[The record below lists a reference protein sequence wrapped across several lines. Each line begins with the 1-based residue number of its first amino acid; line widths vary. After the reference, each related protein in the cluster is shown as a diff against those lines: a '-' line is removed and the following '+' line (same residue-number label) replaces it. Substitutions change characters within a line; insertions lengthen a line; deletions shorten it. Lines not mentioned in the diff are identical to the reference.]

1 MSCYLIFYKD
11 GAKMMRPVTSRE
23 EYIALRS
30 TPRQKSTVD
39 GVRQGKTLMKRKLLQ
54 FNYSCLPLAK
64 QETTGCGPLK
74 GCTTPSNTVG
84 MDVDLHRNDY
94 ANDEVY
100 QKALAAIP
108 EKVMAKKDE
117 LGLLMLERSATKGYH
132 LAFWRKPELTQEENL
147 RWASDLLGVEYDA
160 GAKDIT
166 RVFFSTTASEED
178 LIFLSDGLFEQSSVH
193 AQRNLPQQESPLGS
207 ERRLPQQESQI
218 SIPKVE
224 NPSSAET
231 TSYPSSYN
239 QIPYAL
245 IIAHLETLLGGKPEH
260 GARNN
265 HIFAMAC
272 NLRYICNHDADWV
285 ISICPTYGEARDKAS
300 TTIRSACNR
309 AQSITMSDTM
319 KRALAM
325 ASAEYQLSHR
335 SQSDENGDYRIAQ
348 PKMPDVLPRFVE
360 EAIAPFPDYQRPALA
375 LACFTPL
382 MAYFSGTRFRYIDNT
397 WMEPSSMFV
406 LAGGAGK
413 GKGGH
418 KILVEAITRLMK
430 EQDEENKLR
439 DEEWKKCDKET
450 AENRKHKARP
460 EDICYQ
466 KLCGDVTTSALTQR
480 QGDCHRAGGKFIYSY
495 FSEASMLKGVAS
507 DLAMLVKIA
516 YDCDERG
523 AARSSSKGESGE
535 YPLRWNFSV
544 SCNKT
549 VLHKT
554 FNFSETLH
562 DGTLQRLTFAVLP
575 ERKPEAGA
583 RGRDLVPRY
592 KDHDEEYDRQ
602 MRAYAEKVQKVKGD
616 FESPAELTELSFC
629 RCDDKYDIYQ
639 NADDQFFEDY
649 GNRTIA
655 IAHKIG
661 FTLWVLNDMEWSPV
675 IEEFVTWAFWYMMW
689 AKCVLLR
696 EAFYA
701 SIEGKGFDTN
711 GNPGPRNMLTQ
722 LKNRFAISD
731 LIQLRRQEQKSI
743 DEEDVRHQIAVW
755 LNRGH
760 ITEVEMDVYEK
771 VNFRS

>member
-1 MSCYLIFYKD
+1 MSCHLIYYKD
-11 GAKMMRPVTSRE
+11 GAKMMRPVESRE
-23 EYIALRS
+23 EYLALRN
-30 TPRQKSTVD
+30 TGTQKSTVD
-39 GVRQGKTLMKRKLLQ
+39 AVRKGKILSKRRLLQ
-54 FNYSCLPLAK
+54 MNYSCLPN
-64 QETTGCGPLK
+64 EDGTLK
-74 GCTTPSNTVG
+74 GSTTMSTTVG
-84 MDVDLHRNDY
+84 MDIDHISKEQMQEIKERILS
-94 ANDEVY
+94 
-100 QKALAAIP
+100 
-108 EKVMAKKDE
+108 KKDE
-117 LGLLMLERSATKGYH
+117 LDVQMLEKSARGEGYH
-132 LAFWRKPELTQEENL
+132 LVFRRKPELSQEENL

-166 RVFFSTTASEED
+166 RVFFTTTASPED
-178 LIFLSDGLFEQSSVH
+178 LIYLSDELFEQS
-193 AQRNLPQQESPLGS
+193 Q
-207 ERRLPQQESQI
+207 SQI
-218 SIPKVE
+218 SVPHVE
-224 NPSSAET
+224 NKPSAYP
-231 TSYPSSYN
+231 TSYN
-239 QIPYAL
+239 NVPYSL
-245 IIAHLETLLGGKPEH
+245 IVNHLENLLGGKPEH

-285 ISICPTYGEARDKAS
+285 ISICPTYGEAREKAS
-300 TTIRSACNR
+300 STIRSACNR

-319 KRALAM
+319 KRALAL

-348 PKMPDVLPRFVE
+348 PLMPDVLPKFVK

-439 DEEWKKCDKET
+439 DEEWKKADKET
-450 AENRKHKARP
+450 ADNRKHKSRP
-460 EDICYQ
+460 DDICYQ

-495 FSEASMLKGVAS
+495 FSEASMLKGVAN

-562 DGTLQRLTFAVLP
+562 DGTLQRLTFALLP

-602 MRAYAEKVQKVKGD
+602 MRLYAEKVQKVKGD
-616 FESPAELTELSFC
+616 FESPEELTELSFC

-639 NADDQFFEDY
+639 NADDQFFEDF

-696 EAFYA
+696 ESYYA
-701 SIEGKGFDTN
+701 TLEGKSFDTS

-722 LKNRFAISD
+722 LKNRFALAD
-731 LIQLRRQEQKSI
+731 LIQLRRQEQKST

-760 ITEVEMDVYEK
+760 ITEVEMNVYEK
-771 VNFRS
+771 INFRSV

>member
-1 MSCYLIFYKD
+1 MSCHLIYYKD
-11 GAKMMRPVTSRE
+11 GAKMMRPVESRE
-23 EYIALRS
+23 EYLALRN
-30 TPRQKSTVD
+30 TGTQKSTVD
-39 GVRQGKTLMKRKLLQ
+39 AVRKGKILSKRRLLQ
-54 FNYSCLPLAK
+54 MNYSCLPN
-64 QETTGCGPLK
+64 EDGTLK
-74 GCTTPSNTVG
+74 GSTTMSTTVG
-84 MDVDLHRNDY
+84 MDIDHISKEQMQEIKERILS
-94 ANDEVY
+94 
-100 QKALAAIP
+100 
-108 EKVMAKKDE
+108 KKDE
-117 LGLLMLERSATKGYH
+117 LDVQMLEKSARGEGYH
-132 LAFWRKPELTQEENL
+132 LVFRRKPELSQEENL

-166 RVFFSTTASEED
+166 RVFFTTTASPED
-178 LIFLSDGLFEQSSVH
+178 LIYLSDELFEQS
-193 AQRNLPQQESPLGS
+193 Q
-207 ERRLPQQESQI
+207 SQI
-218 SIPKVE
+218 SVPHVE
-224 NPSSAET
+224 NKPSAYP
-231 TSYPSSYN
+231 TSYN
-239 QIPYAL
+239 NVPYSL
-245 IIAHLETLLGGKPEH
+245 IITHLENLLGGKPEH

-285 ISICPTYGEARDKAS
+285 ISICPTYGEAREKAS
-300 TTIRSACNR
+300 STIRSACNR

-319 KRALAM
+319 KRALSL

-348 PKMPDVLPRFVE
+348 PQMPDVLPKFVQ

-382 MAYFSGTRFRYIDNT
+382 MAYFSGTRFRYIDNN

-439 DEEWKKCDKET
+439 DEEWKKADKET
-450 AENRKHKARP
+450 ADNRKHKSRP
-460 EDICYQ
+460 DDICYQ

-495 FSEASMLKGVAS
+495 FSEASMLKGVAN

-562 DGTLQRLTFAVLP
+562 DGTLQRLTFALLP

-602 MRAYAEKVQKVKGD
+602 MRLYAEKVQKVKGD
-616 FESPAELTELSFC
+616 FESPEELTELSFC

-639 NADDQFFEDY
+639 NADDQFFEDF

-696 EAFYA
+696 ESYYA
-701 SIEGKGFDTN
+701 TLEGKSFDTS

-722 LKNRFAISD
+722 LKNRFALAD
-731 LIQLRRQEQKSI
+731 LIQLRRQEQKST

-760 ITEVEMDVYEK
+760 ITEVEMNVYEK
-771 VNFRS
+771 INFRSV

>member
-1 MSCYLIFYKD
+1 
-11 GAKMMRPVTSRE
+11 MR
-23 EYIALRS
+23 
-30 TPRQKSTVD
+30 K
-39 GVRQGKTLMKRKLLQ
+39 KT
-54 FNYSCLPLAK
+54 
-64 QETTGCGPLK
+64 
-74 GCTTPSNTVG
+74 
-84 MDVDLHRNDY
+84 
-94 ANDEVY
+94 
-100 QKALAAIP
+100 KALDTNVN
-108 EKVMAKKDE
+108 EKV
-117 LGLLMLERSATKGYH
+117 S
-132 LAFWRKPELTQEENL
+132 Q
-147 RWASDLLGVEYDA
+147 
-160 GAKDIT
+160 
-166 RVFFSTTASEED
+166 
-178 LIFLSDGLFEQSSVH
+178 
-193 AQRNLPQQESPLGS
+193 
-207 ERRLPQQESQI
+207 SQI
-218 SIPKVE
+218 SVPTSE
-224 NPSSAET
+224 PNNQPEPAQSAEVT
-231 TSYPSSYN
+231 PNSSPN
-239 QIPYAL
+239 GGGREGASFQGIPYPL
-245 IIAHLETLLGGKPEH
+245 IVSHLETLLGGKPEH

-300 TTIRSACNR
+300 ATIRSACNR

-360 EAIAPFPDYQRPALA
+360 QAIAPFPDYQRPALA

-418 KILVEAITRLMK
+418 KILVDAITRLMK

-439 DEEWKKCDKET
+439 DEEWKKQDKET
-450 AENRKHKARP
+450 ADNRKHKARP

-480 QGDCHRAGGKFIYSY
+480 QGDCYRAGGKFIYSY

-575 ERKPEAGA
+575 ERKPAAGA

-592 KDHDEEYDRQ
+592 MDHDEEYDRR
-602 MRAYAEKVQKVKGD
+602 MRMYAEKVQKVKGD
-616 FESPAELTELSFC
+616 FDSPEELTELSFC

-696 EAFYA
+696 ESYYA
-701 SIEGKGFDTN
+701 TLEGKSFDTN

-722 LKNRFAISD
+722 LKNRFTIAD

-743 DEEDVRHQIAVW
+743 GEEDVRHQIAVW

-760 ITEVEMDVYEK
+760 IKELEMDVYEK
-771 VNFRS
+771 VNFRSA

>member
-1 MSCYLIFYKD
+1 MSCHLIYYKD
-11 GAKMMRPVTSRE
+11 GAKMMRPVESRE
-23 EYIALRS
+23 EYLALRN
-30 TPRQKSTVD
+30 TGTQKSTVD
-39 GVRQGKTLMKRKLLQ
+39 AVRKGKILSKRRLLQ
-54 FNYSCLPLAK
+54 MNYSCLPN
-64 QETTGCGPLK
+64 EDGTLK
-74 GCTTPSNTVG
+74 GSTTMSTTVG
-84 MDVDLHRNDY
+84 MDIDHISKEQMQEIKERILS
-94 ANDEVY
+94 
-100 QKALAAIP
+100 
-108 EKVMAKKDE
+108 KKDE
-117 LGLLMLERSATKGYH
+117 LDVQMLEKSARGEGYH
-132 LAFWRKPELTQEENL
+132 LVFRRKPELSQEENL

-166 RVFFSTTASEED
+166 RVFFTTTASPED
-178 LIFLSDGLFEQSSVH
+178 LIFLSDELFEQS
-193 AQRNLPQQESPLGS
+193 Q
-207 ERRLPQQESQI
+207 SQI
-218 SIPKVE
+218 SVPHVE
-224 NPSSAET
+224 NKPSAYP
-231 TSYPSSYN
+231 TSYN
-239 QIPYAL
+239 NVPYSL
-245 IIAHLETLLGGKPEH
+245 IITHLENLLGGKPEH

-285 ISICPTYGEARDKAS
+285 ICICPTYGEAREKAS
-300 TTIRSACNR
+300 STIRSACNR

-319 KRALAM
+319 KRALSL

-348 PKMPDVLPRFVE
+348 PQMPDVLPKFVK

-382 MAYFSGTRFRYIDNT
+382 MAYFSGIRFRYIDNT

-439 DEEWKKCDKET
+439 DEEWKKADKET
-450 AENRKHKARP
+450 ADNRKHKARP
-460 EDICYQ
+460 DDICYQ

-495 FSEASMLKGVAS
+495 FSEASMLKGVAN

-562 DGTLQRLTFAVLP
+562 DGTLQRLTFALLP

-602 MRAYAEKVQKVKGD
+602 MRLYAEKVQKVKGD
-616 FESPAELTELSFC
+616 FESPEELTELSFC

-639 NADDQFFEDY
+639 NADDQFFEDF

-696 EAFYA
+696 ESYYA
-701 SIEGKGFDTN
+701 TLEGKSFDTS

-722 LKNRFAISD
+722 LKNRFALAD
-731 LIQLRRQEQKSI
+731 LIQLRRQEQKST

-760 ITEVEMDVYEK
+760 ITEVEMNVYEK
-771 VNFRS
+771 INFRSV

>member
-1 MSCYLIFYKD
+1 
-11 GAKMMRPVTSRE
+11 MRKK
-23 EYIALRS
+23 I
-30 TPRQKSTVD
+30 
-39 GVRQGKTLMKRKLLQ
+39 KTL
-54 FNYSCLPLAK
+54 
-64 QETTGCGPLK
+64 
-74 GCTTPSNTVG
+74 NT
-84 MDVDLHRNDY
+84 
-94 ANDEVY
+94 EVSGNVS
-100 QKALAAIP
+100 Q
-108 EKVMAKKDE
+108 
-117 LGLLMLERSATKGYH
+117 
-132 LAFWRKPELTQEENL
+132 
-147 RWASDLLGVEYDA
+147 
-160 GAKDIT
+160 
-166 RVFFSTTASEED
+166 
-178 LIFLSDGLFEQSSVH
+178 
-193 AQRNLPQQESPLGS
+193 
-207 ERRLPQQESQI
+207 SQI
-218 SIPKVE
+218 SVPKSDTQSPNE
-224 NPSSAET
+224 TMSPLQGSEAGNEGHKDSADALSSAMP
-231 TSYPSSYN
+231 SLQDSFNGVPYP
-239 QIPYAL
+239 L
-245 IIAHLETLLGGKPEH
+245 IVSHLETLLGGEPEH

-285 ISICPTYGEARDKAS
+285 ISICPTYGEAREKAS
-300 TTIRSACNR
+300 ATIRSACNR

-335 SQSDENGDYRIAQ
+335 SQSDENGYYRIAQ
-348 PKMPDVLPRFVE
+348 PKMPDVLPKFVE

-382 MAYFSGTRFRYIDNT
+382 MAYFSSTRFRYIDNT

-430 EQDEENKLR
+430 EQDEANKLR
-439 DEEWKKCDKET
+439 DEEWKKADKET
-450 AENRKHKARP
+450 ADNRKHKARP
-460 EDICYQ
+460 NDICYQ

-592 KDHDEEYDRQ
+592 KDHDEEYDRR
-602 MRAYAEKVQKVKGD
+602 MRLFAEKVQKVKGD
-616 FESPAELTELSFC
+616 FESSEELTELSLC

-661 FTLWVLNDMEWSPV
+661 FTLWVLNNKEWSSV

-696 EAFYA
+696 ESFYA
-701 SIEGKGFDTN
+701 TLEGKGFDTN

-722 LKNRFAISD
+722 LKNRFAIAD

-760 ITEVEMDVYEK
+760 IKEVEMDVYEK
-771 VNFRS
+771 VNFRSV

>member
-1 MSCYLIFYKD
+1 MSCHLIYYKD
-11 GAKMMRPVTSRE
+11 GAKMMRPVESRE
-23 EYIALRS
+23 EYLALRNTS
-30 TPRQKSTVD
+30 MQKSTVD
-39 GVRQGKTLMKRKLLQ
+39 AVRKGKILSKRRLLQ
-54 FNYSCLPLAK
+54 MNYSCLPN
-64 QETTGCGPLK
+64 EDGTLK
-74 GCTTPSNTVG
+74 GSTTMSTTVG
-84 MDVDLHRNDY
+84 MDIDHISKEQMQEIKERILS
-94 ANDEVY
+94 
-100 QKALAAIP
+100 
-108 EKVMAKKDE
+108 KKDE
-117 LGLLMLERSATKGYH
+117 LDVQMLEKSARGEGYH
-132 LAFWRKPELTQEENL
+132 LVFRRKPELSQEENL

-166 RVFFSTTASEED
+166 RVFFTTTASPED
-178 LIFLSDGLFEQSSVH
+178 LIYLSDELFEQS
-193 AQRNLPQQESPLGS
+193 Q
-207 ERRLPQQESQI
+207 SQI
-218 SIPKVE
+218 SVPHVE
-224 NPSSAET
+224 NKPSVYP
-231 TSYPSSYN
+231 TSYN
-239 QIPYAL
+239 NVPYPL
-245 IIAHLETLLGGKPEH
+245 IVNHLENLLGGKPEH

-285 ISICPTYGEARDKAS
+285 ISICPTYGEAREKAS
-300 TTIRSACNR
+300 STIRSACNR

-319 KRALAM
+319 KRALSL

-348 PKMPDVLPRFVE
+348 PQMPDVLPKFVK

-382 MAYFSGTRFRYIDNT
+382 MAYFSGTRFRYIDNN

-439 DEEWKKCDKET
+439 DEEWKKTDKET
-450 AENRKHKARP
+450 ADNRKHKSRP
-460 EDICYQ
+460 DDICYQ

-495 FSEASMLKGVAS
+495 FSEASMLKGVAN

-562 DGTLQRLTFAVLP
+562 DGTLQRLTFALLP

-602 MRAYAEKVQKVKGD
+602 MRLYAEKVQKVKGD
-616 FESPAELTELSFC
+616 FESPEELTELSFC

-639 NADDQFFEDY
+639 NADDQFFEDF

-696 EAFYA
+696 ESYYA
-701 SIEGKGFDTN
+701 TLEGKSFDTS

-722 LKNRFAISD
+722 LKNRFALAD
-731 LIQLRRQEQKSI
+731 LIQLRRQEQKST

-760 ITEVEMDVYEK
+760 ITEVEMNVYEK
-771 VNFRS
+771 INFRSV

>member
-1 MSCYLIFYKD
+1 MSCHLIYYKD
-11 GAKMMRPVTSRE
+11 GAKMMRPVESRE
-23 EYIALRS
+23 EYLALRNTS
-30 TPRQKSTVD
+30 MQKSTVD
-39 GVRQGKTLMKRKLLQ
+39 AVRKGKILSKRRLLQ
-54 FNYSCLPLAK
+54 MNYSCLPN
-64 QETTGCGPLK
+64 EDGTLK
-74 GCTTPSNTVG
+74 GSTTMSTTVG
-84 MDVDLHRNDY
+84 MDIDHISKEQMQEIKERILS
-94 ANDEVY
+94 
-100 QKALAAIP
+100 
-108 EKVMAKKDE
+108 KKDE
-117 LGLLMLERSATKGYH
+117 LDVQMLEKSARGEGYH
-132 LAFWRKPELTQEENL
+132 LVFRRKPELSQEENL

-166 RVFFSTTASEED
+166 RVFFTTTASPED
-178 LIFLSDGLFEQSSVH
+178 LIYLSDELFEQS
-193 AQRNLPQQESPLGS
+193 Q
-207 ERRLPQQESQI
+207 SQI
-218 SIPKVE
+218 SVPHVE
-224 NPSSAET
+224 NKPSA
-231 TSYPSSYN
+231 YPASYN
-239 QIPYAL
+239 NVPYSL
-245 IIAHLETLLGGKPEH
+245 IVNHLENLLGGKPEH

-285 ISICPTYGEARDKAS
+285 ISICPTYGEAREKAS
-300 TTIRSACNR
+300 STIRSACNR

-319 KRALAM
+319 RRALAL

-348 PKMPDVLPRFVE
+348 PQMPDVLPKFVK

-382 MAYFSGTRFRYIDNT
+382 MAYFSGTRFRYIDNN

-439 DEEWKKCDKET
+439 DEEWKKADKET
-450 AENRKHKARP
+450 ADNRKHKSRP
-460 EDICYQ
+460 DDICYQ

-495 FSEASMLKGVAS
+495 FSEASMLKGVAN

-562 DGTLQRLTFAVLP
+562 DGTLQRLTFALLP

-602 MRAYAEKVQKVKGD
+602 MRLYAEKVQKVKGD
-616 FESPAELTELSFC
+616 FESPEELTELSFC

-639 NADDQFFEDY
+639 NADDQFFEDF

-696 EAFYA
+696 ESYYA
-701 SIEGKGFDTN
+701 TLEGKSFDTS

-722 LKNRFAISD
+722 LKNRFALAD
-731 LIQLRRQEQKSI
+731 LIQLRRQEQKST

-760 ITEVEMDVYEK
+760 ITEVEMNVYEK
-771 VNFRS
+771 INFRSV

>member
-1 MSCYLIFYKD
+1 
-11 GAKMMRPVTSRE
+11 MMRQIKSRE
-23 EYIALRS
+23 EYVALRD
-30 TPRQKSTVD
+30 TTAQKETVVA
-39 GVRQGKTLMKRKLLQ
+39 VRNGKSLMKRRLLQ
-54 FNYSCLPLAK
+54 FNYSCIPGEDMK
-64 QETTGCGPLK
+64 LK

-84 MDVDLHRNDY
+84 MDVDHI
-94 ANDEVY
+94 AKEQIQEV
-100 QKALAAIP
+100 KERIL
-108 EKVMAKKDE
+108 AKKDE
-117 LGLLMLERSATKGYH
+117 LGLLMLELSARGEGYH
-132 LAFWRKPELTQEENL
+132 LVFCRKPELTQEGNL

-178 LIFLSDGLFEQSSVH
+178 LLFLCDGLFEQS
-193 AQRNLPQQESPLGS
+193 Q
-207 ERRLPQQESQI
+207 SQI
-218 SIPKVE
+218 SVPTSGNNTRTVSA
-224 NPSSAET
+224 PSAAET
-231 TSYPSSYN
+231 SNSSPN
-239 QIPYAL
+239 GGGREGAFNGIPYPL

-285 ISICPTYGEARDKAS
+285 ISICPTYGESREKAS
-300 TTIRSACNR
+300 ATIRSACNR

-348 PKMPDVLPRFVE
+348 PQMPDVLPRFVE

-418 KILVEAITRLMK
+418 KILVDAVTRLMK

-439 DEEWKKCDKET
+439 DEEWKKSDKET
-450 AENRKHKARP
+450 ADNRKHKARP

-495 FSEASMLKGVAS
+495 FPEASMLKGVAN

-592 KDHDEEYDRQ
+592 KDHDEEYDRR
-602 MRAYAEKVQKVKGD
+602 MRAYAEKVQKVRGD
-616 FESPAELTELSFC
+616 FESPEQLTELSFC

-675 IEEFVTWAFWYMMW
+675 IEDFVTWAFWYMMW

-696 EAFYA
+696 ESYYA
-701 SIEGKGFDTN
+701 TLEGKGFDTN

-722 LKNRFAISD
+722 LKNRFTIAD

-743 DEEDVRHQIAVW
+743 SEEDVRHQIAVW

-760 ITEVEMDVYEK
+760 IIEVEMDVYEK
-771 VNFRS
+771 VNFRNQSPQEG

>member
-1 MSCYLIFYKD
+1 MSCYVIYYEN
-11 GAKMMRPVTSRE
+11 GAKMMRQIESRE
-23 EYIALRS
+23 EFVALRDTAGQRS
-30 TPRQKSTVD
+30 MVDAVRRGKS
-39 GVRQGKTLMKRKLLQ
+39 LMKRRLLQ
-54 FNYSCLPLAK
+54 FNYSCVPGEDK
-64 QETTGCGPLK
+64 KLK
-74 GCTTPSNTVG
+74 GCTMASDTVG
-84 MDVDLHRNDY
+84 MDVDHIAREQME
-94 ANDEVY
+94 EV
-100 QKALAAIP
+100 KERIL
-108 EKVMAKKDE
+108 AKKDE
-117 LGLLMLERSATKGYH
+117 VGLLMLELSARGEGYH
-132 LAFWRKPELTQEENL
+132 LVFRRKPELTQEGNL
-147 RWASDLLGVEYDA
+147 HWASDVLGVEYDA
-160 GAKDIT
+160 AAKDIT

-178 LIFLSDGLFEQSSVH
+178 LIYVDEELFRPAASQ
-193 AQRNLPQQESPLGS
+193 
-207 ERRLPQQESQI
+207 SQI
-218 SIPKVE
+218 SVPTSEPNNQPAQPTEVTP
-224 NPSSAET
+224 NSSPNGVGREGAF
-231 TSYPSSYN
+231 
-239 QIPYAL
+239 QGIPYPL
-245 IIAHLETLLGGKPEH
+245 IVSHLETLLGGKPEH

-272 NLRYICNHDADWV
+272 NLRYICNHDAEWV
-285 ISICPTYGEARDKAS
+285 MSICPTYGEARDKAS
-300 TTIRSACNR
+300 ATIRSACNR

-439 DEEWKKCDKET
+439 DEEWKKADKET
-450 AENRKHKARP
+450 ADNRKHKARP

-480 QGDCHRAGGKFIYSY
+480 QGDCYRAGGKFIYSY

-592 KDHDEEYDRQ
+592 KDHDEEYDRR
-602 MRAYAEKVQKVKGD
+602 MRRYAEKVQKVKGD
-616 FESPAELTELSFC
+616 FESPEELTELSFC

-661 FTLWVLNDMEWSPV
+661 FTLWVLNDMEWSGV
-675 IEEFVTWAFWYMMW
+675 IDEFVT
-689 AKCVLLR
+689 
-696 EAFYA
+696 
-701 SIEGKGFDTN
+701 
-711 GNPGPRNMLTQ
+711 
-722 LKNRFAISD
+722 
-731 LIQLRRQEQKSI
+731 
-743 DEEDVRHQIAVW
+743 
-755 LNRGH
+755 
-760 ITEVEMDVYEK
+760 
-771 VNFRS
+771 

>member
-1 MSCYLIFYKD
+1 MSCHLIYYKD
-11 GAKMMRPVTSRE
+11 GAKMMRPVESRE
-23 EYIALRS
+23 EYLALRN
-30 TPRQKSTVD
+30 TGTQKSTVD
-39 GVRQGKTLMKRKLLQ
+39 AVRKGKILSKRRLLQ
-54 FNYSCLPLAK
+54 MNYSCLPN
-64 QETTGCGPLK
+64 EDGTLK
-74 GCTTPSNTVG
+74 GSTTMSTTVG
-84 MDVDLHRNDY
+84 MDIDHISKEQMQEIKERILS
-94 ANDEVY
+94 
-100 QKALAAIP
+100 
-108 EKVMAKKDE
+108 KKNE
-117 LGLLMLERSATKGYH
+117 LDVQMLEKSARGEGYH
-132 LAFWRKPELTQEENL
+132 LVFRRKPELSQEENL

-166 RVFFSTTASEED
+166 RVFFTTTASPED
-178 LIFLSDGLFEQSSVH
+178 LIYLSDELFEQS
-193 AQRNLPQQESPLGS
+193 Q
-207 ERRLPQQESQI
+207 SQI
-218 SIPKVE
+218 SVPHVE
-224 NPSSAET
+224 NKPSAEEKKIKDEA
-231 TSYPSSYN
+231 YPASYN
-239 QIPYAL
+239 KVPYPL
-245 IIAHLETLLGGKPEH
+245 IVNHLENLLGGKPEH

-285 ISICPTYGEARDKAS
+285 ISICPTYGEAREKAS
-300 TTIRSACNR
+300 STIRSACNR

-319 KRALAM
+319 KRALSL

-348 PKMPDVLPRFVE
+348 PLMPDVLPKFVK
-360 EAIAPFPDYQRPALA
+360 EAIAPFPAYQRSALA

-439 DEEWKKCDKET
+439 DEEWKKADKET
-450 AENRKHKARP
+450 ADNRKHKSRP
-460 EDICYQ
+460 DDICYQ

-495 FSEASMLKGVAS
+495 FSEASMLKGVAN

-562 DGTLQRLTFAVLP
+562 DGTLQRLTFALLP

-602 MRAYAEKVQKVKGD
+602 MRLYAEKVQKVKGD
-616 FESPAELTELSFC
+616 FESPEELTELSFC

-639 NADDQFFEDY
+639 NADDQFFEDF

-696 EAFYA
+696 ESYYA
-701 SIEGKGFDTN
+701 TLEGKNFDTS

-722 LKNRFAISD
+722 LKNRFALAD
-731 LIQLRRQEQKSI
+731 LIQLRRQEQKST

-760 ITEVEMDVYEK
+760 ITEVEMNVYEK
-771 VNFRS
+771 INFRSV

>member
-1 MSCYLIFYKD
+1 MSCHLIYYKD
-11 GAKMMRPVTSRE
+11 GAKMMRPVESRE
-23 EYIALRS
+23 EYLALRNTS
-30 TPRQKSTVD
+30 TQKSTVD
-39 GVRQGKTLMKRKLLQ
+39 AVRKGKILSKRRLLQ
-54 FNYSCLPLAK
+54 MNYSCLPN
-64 QETTGCGPLK
+64 EDGTLK
-74 GCTTPSNTVG
+74 GSTTMSTTVG
-84 MDVDLHRNDY
+84 MDIDHISKEQMQEIKERILS
-94 ANDEVY
+94 
-100 QKALAAIP
+100 
-108 EKVMAKKDE
+108 KKDE
-117 LGLLMLERSATKGYH
+117 LDVQMLEKSARGEGYH
-132 LAFWRKPELTQEENL
+132 LVFRRKPELSQEENL

-166 RVFFSTTASEED
+166 RVFFTTTASPED
-178 LIFLSDGLFEQSSVH
+178 LIYLSDELFEQS
-193 AQRNLPQQESPLGS
+193 Q
-207 ERRLPQQESQI
+207 SQI
-218 SIPKVE
+218 SVPHVE
-224 NPSSAET
+224 NKPSAYP
-231 TSYPSSYN
+231 TSYN
-239 QIPYAL
+239 NVPYSL
-245 IIAHLETLLGGKPEH
+245 IITHLENLLGGKPEH

-285 ISICPTYGEARDKAS
+285 ISICPTYGEAREKAS
-300 TTIRSACNR
+300 STIRSACNR

-319 KRALAM
+319 KRALAL

-348 PKMPDVLPRFVE
+348 PLMPDVLPKFVK

-418 KILVEAITRLMK
+418 KILVESITRLMK

-439 DEEWKKCDKET
+439 DEEWKKTDKET
-450 AENRKHKARP
+450 ADNRKHKARP
-460 EDICYQ
+460 DDICYQ

-495 FSEASMLKGVAS
+495 FSEASMLKGVAN

-562 DGTLQRLTFAVLP
+562 DGTLQRLTFALLP
-575 ERKPEAGA
+575 ERKAEAGA

-602 MRAYAEKVQKVKGD
+602 MRLYAEKVQKVKGD

-639 NADDQFFEDY
+639 NADDQFFEDF

-696 EAFYA
+696 ESYYA
-701 SIEGKGFDTN
+701 TLEGKNFDTS

-722 LKNRFAISD
+722 LKNRFALAD
-731 LIQLRRQEQKSI
+731 LIQLRRQEQKST

-760 ITEVEMDVYEK
+760 ITEVEMNVYEK
-771 VNFRS
+771 INFRSV

>member
-1 MSCYLIFYKD
+1 MSCHLIYYKD
-11 GAKMMRPVTSRE
+11 GAKMMRPVESRE
-23 EYIALRS
+23 EYLALRN
-30 TPRQKSTVD
+30 TGTQKSTVD
-39 GVRQGKTLMKRKLLQ
+39 AVRKGKILSKRRLLQ
-54 FNYSCLPLAK
+54 MNYSCLPN
-64 QETTGCGPLK
+64 EDGTLK
-74 GCTTPSNTVG
+74 GSTTMSTTVG
-84 MDVDLHRNDY
+84 MDIDHISKEQMQEIKERILG
-94 ANDEVY
+94 
-100 QKALAAIP
+100 
-108 EKVMAKKDE
+108 KKDE
-117 LGLLMLERSATKGYH
+117 LDVQMLEKSARGEGYH
-132 LAFWRKPELTQEENL
+132 LVFRRKPELSQEENL

-166 RVFFSTTASEED
+166 RVFFTTTASPED
-178 LIFLSDGLFEQSSVH
+178 LIYLSDELFEQS
-193 AQRNLPQQESPLGS
+193 Q
-207 ERRLPQQESQI
+207 SQI
-218 SIPKVE
+218 SVPHGK
-224 NPSSAET
+224 NKPSAEEKKIKDEA
-231 TSYPSSYN
+231 YPASYN
-239 QIPYAL
+239 NVPYPL
-245 IIAHLETLLGGKPEH
+245 IVNHLENLLGGKPEH

-285 ISICPTYGEARDKAS
+285 ISICPTYGEAREKAS
-300 TTIRSACNR
+300 STIRSACNR

-319 KRALAM
+319 KRALAL

-348 PKMPDVLPRFVE
+348 PLMPDVLPKFVK

-439 DEEWKKCDKET
+439 DEEWKKADKET
-450 AENRKHKARP
+450 ADNRKHKSRP
-460 EDICYQ
+460 DDICYQ

-495 FSEASMLKGVAS
+495 FSEASMLKGVAN

-562 DGTLQRLTFAVLP
+562 DGTLQRLTFALLP

-602 MRAYAEKVQKVKGD
+602 MRLYAEKVQKVKGD
-616 FESPAELTELSFC
+616 FESPEELTELSFC

-639 NADDQFFEDY
+639 NADDQFFEDF

-696 EAFYA
+696 ESYYA
-701 SIEGKGFDTN
+701 TLEGKNFDTS

-722 LKNRFAISD
+722 LKNRFALAD
-731 LIQLRRQEQKSI
+731 LIQLRRQEQKST

-760 ITEVEMDVYEK
+760 ITEVEMNVYEK
-771 VNFRS
+771 INFRSV

>member
-1 MSCYLIFYKD
+1 
-11 GAKMMRPVTSRE
+11 MMRQVGNRE
-23 EYIALRS
+23 EYVALRN
-30 TPRQKSTVD
+30 TAAQKSAVD
-39 GVRQGKTLMKRKLLQ
+39 DVRKGKLLMKRQLVQ
-54 FNYSCLPLAK
+54 FNYSCIPDAD
-64 QETTGCGPLK
+64 GRLK
-74 GCTTPSNTVG
+74 GCTTPSDTVG
-84 MDVDLHRNDY
+84 MDVDILRN
-94 ANDEVY
+94 ANEDENEYRKRIEV
-100 QKALAAIP
+100 IP
-108 EKVMAKKDE
+108 DMVLAKKDE
-117 LGLLMLERSATKGYH
+117 LGLLMLERSVTKGFH
-132 LAFWRKPELTQEENL
+132 LVFRRKPELSQEGNL

-166 RVFFSTTASEED
+166 RVFFSTTADSND
-178 LIFLSDGLFEQSSVH
+178 LIYLDDELFEQGT
-193 AQRNLPQQESPLGS
+193 ALQAADGS
-207 ERRLPQQESQI
+207 ELAEESCLTAVSQSQI
-218 SIPKVE
+218 SIQ
-224 NPSSAET
+224 NYQDSF
-231 TSYPSSYN
+231 N
-239 QIPYAL
+239 GLPYSL
-245 IIAHLETLLGGKPEH
+245 IVHHLETLLGGKPEH

-285 ISICPTYGEARDKAS
+285 ISICPTYGESREKAS

-319 KRALAM
+319 KRALAL
-325 ASAEYQLSHR
+325 ASAEYQLLHR
-335 SQSDENGDYRIAQ
+335 SATDEKGDYRIEQ
-348 PKMPDVLPRFVE
+348 PKMPDVLPKFVE

-382 MAYFSGTRFRYIDNT
+382 MAYFSGTRFRFIDNT

-418 KILVEAITRLMK
+418 KILVNAITRLMK
-430 EQDEENKLR
+430 EQDEANMQR
-439 DEEWKKCDKET
+439 DEEWKKSDKET
-450 AENRKHKARP
+450 ADNRKHKARP
-460 EDICYQ
+460 DDICYQ

-480 QGDCHRAGGKFIYSY
+480 QGDCERAGGKFIYSY
-495 FSEASMLKGVAS
+495 FSEASMLKGVAN
-507 DLAMLVKIA
+507 DLPMLVKIA

-554 FNFSETLH
+554 FNFAETLH
-562 DGTLQRLTFAVLP
+562 DGTLQRITFAVLP
-575 ERKPEAGA
+575 ERKPGAGV

-592 KDHDEEYDRQ
+592 KDHDAEYDRQ
-602 MRAYAEKVQKVKGD
+602 MRLYAEKVQKVKGD
-616 FESPAELTELSFC
+616 FESPEELTELSLC

-675 IEEFVTWAFWYMMW
+675 IEEFTAWAFWYMMW
-689 AKCVLLR
+689 VKCVLLR
-696 EAFYA
+696 DAFYQTLD
-701 SIEGKGFDTN
+701 GKSFDTS

-722 LKNRFAISD
+722 LKNVFTTSD
-731 LIQLRRQEQKSI
+731 LIMLRRQEQKSI
-743 DEEDVRHQIAVW
+743 DEEDVRHQLAVW

-760 ITEVEMDVYEK
+760 IVETEADVYEK

>member
-1 MSCYLIFYKD
+1 MSCHLIYYKD
-11 GAKMMRPVTSRE
+11 GAKMMRPVESRE
-23 EYIALRS
+23 EYLALRN
-30 TPRQKSTVD
+30 TGTQKSTVD
-39 GVRQGKTLMKRKLLQ
+39 AVRKGKILSKRRLLQ
-54 FNYSCLPLAK
+54 MNYSCLPN
-64 QETTGCGPLK
+64 EDGTLK
-74 GCTTPSNTVG
+74 GSTAMTTSVG
-84 MDVDLHRNDY
+84 MDIDHISKEQMQEIKERILS
-94 ANDEVY
+94 
-100 QKALAAIP
+100 
-108 EKVMAKKDE
+108 KKDE
-117 LGLLMLERSATKGYH
+117 LVVQMLEKSARGEGYH
-132 LAFWRKPELTQEENL
+132 LVFRRKPELSQEENL

-166 RVFFSTTASEED
+166 RVFFTTTASPED
-178 LIFLSDGLFEQSSVH
+178 LIYLSDELFEQS
-193 AQRNLPQQESPLGS
+193 Q
-207 ERRLPQQESQI
+207 SQI
-218 SIPKVE
+218 SVPHVE
-224 NPSSAET
+224 KKPSAYP
-231 TSYPSSYN
+231 TSYN
-239 QIPYAL
+239 KVPYPL
-245 IIAHLETLLGGKPEH
+245 IVNHLENLLGGKPEH

-285 ISICPTYGEARDKAS
+285 ISICPTYGEAREKAS
-300 TTIRSACNR
+300 STIRSACNR

-319 KRALAM
+319 KRALAL

-335 SQSDENGDYRIAQ
+335 SQSDENGEYRIAQ
-348 PKMPDVLPRFVE
+348 PLMPDVLPKFVK

-439 DEEWKKCDKET
+439 DEEWKKADKET
-450 AENRKHKARP
+450 ADNRKHKSRP
-460 EDICYQ
+460 DDICYQ

-495 FSEASMLKGVAS
+495 FSEASMLKGVAN

-562 DGTLQRLTFAVLP
+562 DGTLQRLTFALLP

-602 MRAYAEKVQKVKGD
+602 MRLYAEKVQKVKGD
-616 FESPAELTELSFC
+616 FESPEELTELSFC

-639 NADDQFFEDY
+639 NADDQFFEDF

-696 EAFYA
+696 ESYYA
-701 SIEGKGFDTN
+701 TLEGKNFDTS

-722 LKNRFAISD
+722 LKNRFALAD
-731 LIQLRRQEQKSI
+731 LIQLRRQEQKST

-760 ITEVEMDVYEK
+760 ITEVEMNVYEK
-771 VNFRS
+771 INFRSV